1 MLRVRAGE
9 IVFEEFT
16 RDGFGI
22 GRKGFTGW
30 DSGTDS
36 KGQSESREGADGD
49 YDLPV
54 FRESRIVALSGTCVA
69 RSNAELI
76 HRASQ
81 LTGLGSSGQLV
92 RLVVEQGS
100 RVNWADARVVSQTQ
114 WDERTG
120 HKAADFQIQFKCAD
134 PRKFGETRTF
144 ASGEAAFHY
153 GNFPATPQITVSGS
167 RPSGYTVNGPDGKRF
182 VVTRALTAGNPHSI
196 DMDTGLLR
204 VNGVLVFG
212 GVTVADTWAIPAG
225 RQVIHTVTGSGSGD
239 LSVKVADTYV

>member
-1 MLRVRAGE
+1 MLRVRVGHL
-9 IVFEEFT
+9 VFEGLT
-16 RDGFGI
+16 SDGLLIGPDGFS
-22 GRKGFTGW
+22 GW

-36 KGQSESREGADGD
+36 KGQSVPRDDSDGD

-54 FRESRIVALSGTCVA
+54 YRQSRIVSISGQGLADSDAQLVHMGA
-69 RSNAELI
+69 
-76 HRASQ
+76 Q

-92 RLVVEQGS
+92 RLIVDHHGS
-100 RVNWADARVVSQTQ
+100 TTWADARVVSQTQ
-114 WDERTG
+114 WDERGG
-120 HKAADFQIQFKCAD
+120 HRVADFQIQFKCAD

-196 DMDTGLLR
+196 DMNTGLLR

-212 GVTVADTWAIPAG
+212 GVTVAETWAIPAG
-225 RQVIHTVTGSGSGD
+225 RQVIHTLTGSGSGD